1 MAASMFTSRT
11 GYRMKPSLQLKI
23 AALLGY
29 VLLCT
34 FLLTAQP
41 DDAPADDDGRPGS
54 TQMWP

>member
-1 MAASMFTSRT
+1 
-11 GYRMKPSLQLKI
+11 MKPSLQLKI

-41 DDAPADDDGRPGS
+41 DDAPADDDARPGNA
-54 TQMWP
+54 QMWP